1 MDRMKTFLKYA
12 LWVIGFFILSEM
24 LITVGLNSAY
34 KNIEEKNDSKIS
46 DNRISIYQSEATSV
60 NGRIRGTVTNSGE
73 EDLSN
78 KFLRI
83 DFYSKRDVFLGSKY
97 VELGDMKKDESKN
110 FEAFFKL
117 KDVSYYKT
125 KFVDSKDANE
135 IELIPKDFKI
145 PDVWWLIFLA
155 KLMFW

>member
-1 MDRMKTFLKYA
+1 MKTFLKYA
-12 LWVIGFFILSEM
+12 LWVIGFFIFSEL
-24 LITVGLNSAY
+24 LITVGLNSTY
-34 KNIEEKNDSKIS
+34 KTIEAKNEGGNNDS
-46 DNRISIYQSEATSV
+46 RISIYQSEATSV

-78 KFLRI
+78 KFLKM
-83 DFYSKRDVFLGSKY
+83 DFFSKRDVFLGSKY
-97 VELGDMKKDESKN
+97 VELGNMEKDEAKN

-125 KFVDSKDANE
+125 KFVDSKDSKE

-145 PDVWWLIFLA
+145 PDVWWLVFLA